1 MGSHS
6 HWWQHEARSL
16 DPAIIKAATEHQNQL
31 TKPQGSLGRL
41 EAIAIQ
47 LAGIQ
52 NQLHP
57 HCDKVA
63 ITVFAGDHGVVE
75 EGVSAFPQAVT
86 GEMLKN
92 FVSGGAA
99 IAVLSRALNAQ
110 LQVVNVGSLADPEAL
125 PGVIHRVVAKGTASF
140 STAPAMTPEQLE
152 QALQV
157 GKDVIDGCATNKVNL
172 WIGGEMGIGNTT
184 AAAAIISELLHLDP
198 AQVVGP
204 GTGLTSEGMQHKA
217 RVIAGALSQHQGR
230 MDSPLHVLQHVGGF
244 EIAAL
249 AGAYIRAA
257 QLNIACVVDGFI
269 CGAAAL
275 VATRMNPSIGSY
287 LLFSHRSAEPGHQ
300 VLLNALG
307 VEPIVD
313 LTMRLGEGSGAAIVV
328 PLIQSAVQLHNQMA
342 TFAAAG
348 VSEKLDS

>member
-1 MGSHS
+1 MATPNP
-6 HWWQHEARSL
+6 WWQHQARPL
-16 DPAIIKAATEHQNQL
+16 DPTIIQAATDHQNQL

-63 ITVFAGDHGVVE
+63 ITIFAGDHGIVA

-86 GEMLKN
+86 TEMLKN

-99 IAVLSRALNAQ
+99 ISVLSKSLNAR
-110 LQVVNVGSLADPEAL
+110 LEVVNVGSLADPAGL
-125 PGVIHRVVAKGTASF
+125 PGVKHQVVAKGTANFARS
-140 STAPAMTPEQLE
+140 AAMTAEQLE
-152 QALQV
+152 LALQA
-157 GKDVIDGCATNKVNL
+157 GKDAIDGCAGQKINL

-184 AAAAIISELLHLDP
+184 AASAIVSELLHLDP

-204 GTGLTSEGMQHKA
+204 GTGLNSDGVNHKA
-217 RVIAGALSQHQGR
+217 DVISKALSKHQGN
-230 MDSPLHVLQHVGGF
+230 MDSPAHVLQYVGGF

-257 QLNIACVVDGFI
+257 QLNVACVVDGFI

-275 VATRMNPSIGSY
+275 AALKMNPSIAPY

-300 VLLNALG
+300 VLLDALAM
-307 VEPIVD
+307 EPIVD
-313 LTMRLGEGSGAAIVV
+313 LTLRLGEGSGAALVV
-328 PLIQSAVQLHNQMA
+328 PLIQMATQLHNQMA
-342 TFAAAG
+342 TFASAG
-348 VSEKLDS
+348 VSEKLDH